1 MKLKDLREEAGMTQK
16 QLAEKIG
23 NSQRNISNW
32 ESGNSQPDLETVVR
46 LADLFGVTTDEL
58 LGRTGYC
65 DTGYRDTGY
74 RGADQNAIRYG
85 EETAKLMQLAEKLT
99 RRQKQALIAFLE
111 SLTNQGD

>member
-65 DTGYRDTGY
+65 DTGYRGT
-74 RGADQNAIRYG
+74 DQNAIRYG

-99 RRQKQALIAFLE
+99 HRQKQALIAFLE
-111 SLTNQGD
+111 SLTNQVD

>member
-65 DTGYRDTGY
+65 DTGYR
-74 RGADQNAIRYG
+74 GADQNAIRYG

-99 RRQKQALIAFLE
+99 RRQKQSLISFLE
-111 SLTNQGD
+111 SLTNEGD